1 LLRPAYRSQTEE
13 GGEDEVGREE
23 AREGRR
29 TGKVKEKVLL
39 SRRAKEE
46 GRRAWEGE
54 SRREGSRTSS
64 RMPGTSV

>member
-29 TGKVKEKVLL
+29 TGKVKE
-39 SRRAKEE
+39 
-46 GRRAWEGE
+46 
-54 SRREGSRTSS
+54 
-64 RMPGTSV
+64 